1 MRNVFDISSD
11 GINVYLSLEIKTS
24 RTLKVLLVI
33 VLLFVVVLL
42 GFLFSALD
50 IKEVP
55 KLILPMIII
64 PVLIFYFLI
73 RYVLWNL
80 FGKEV
85 VIVNR
90 KSISSGLDY
99 GLYKTNL
106 KTILIDRLGFGE
118 EFVREFELVRYGN
131 INFYNYNKLTNLPEL
146 IHSTSVELTLEEIIN
161 VHDKVSEIFMDDFNE
176 ENKFL
181 SFSEN

>member
-1 MRNVFDISSD
+1 MRNVVDISSD
-11 GINVYLSLEIKTS
+11 GINVYLSFVVKTN
-24 RTLKVLLVI
+24 RILKVLLVV

-42 GFLFSALD
+42 GFLFFTLD
-50 IKEVP
+50 IKEEP
-55 KLILPMIII
+55 KLIFPMVII
-64 PVLIFYFLI
+64 PVLIFYLLI

-85 VIVNR
+85 VIINR
-90 KSISSGLDY
+90 KSISSSLDY

-106 KTILIDRLGFGE
+106 KTVLVDRLGFRK
-118 EFVREFELVRYGN
+118 EFVREFELIKYGN

-161 VHDKVSEIFMDDFNE
+161 IHDKVSEIFIDDFNE
-176 ENKFL
+176 ENQFL